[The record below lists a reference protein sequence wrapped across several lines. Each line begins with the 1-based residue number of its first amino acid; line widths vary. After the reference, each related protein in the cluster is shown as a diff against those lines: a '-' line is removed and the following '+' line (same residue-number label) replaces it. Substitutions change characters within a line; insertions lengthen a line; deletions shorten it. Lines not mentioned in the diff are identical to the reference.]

1 MCQKKIIKLLI
12 IGWISFAGSYNSF
25 AQNFGGGL
33 KSGMVASEVSGDNL
47 AGPSKLGWYA
57 SAFTFA
63 RLNEFNDILLE
74 IMYIEKGSRSIP
86 SEKNNFLEYRFS
98 LRYVEIPVLY
108 RMEISRYTD
117 ISFVERFTV
126 YAGISASVLVGDE
139 ETDMGTPVPE
149 SARKAFNPAELNAL
163 AGISF
168 PVFGGFDLQIG
179 LTRSVTPVRAHSGG
193 GTTWYNHG
201 QYNTA
206 WQFGLSY
213 VIW

>member
-1 MCQKKIIKLLI
+1 MQKKITVLI
-12 IGWISFAGSYNSF
+12 IIGLVLLGFNNSF

-33 KSGMVASEVSGDNL
+33 RSGLVASEVSGDNL

-63 RLNEFNDILLE
+63 RLNEYNDLLLE

-86 SEKNNFLEYRFS
+86 NEKNNFLEYKFS
-98 LRYVEIPVLY
+98 LQYVEIPVLY

-117 ISFVERFTV
+117 ISFVESFTV
-126 YAGISASVLVGDE
+126 YGGLSASVLVGDE

-149 SARKAFNPAELNAL
+149 NERKPFNPAELNAL

-168 PVFGGFDLQIG
+168 PVFGGFDLEIG
-179 LTRSVTPVRAHSGG
+179 LTRSVTPIRAHSGG
-193 GTTWYNHG
+193 GKTWYNYG

-206 WQFGLSY
+206 WKFGLSY
-213 VIW
+213 IFW